1 MNQKMKIEIE
11 TFLKKYKLV
20 KYKKGQILVRPDD
33 NFGKIILE
41 KTGFTRVY
49 KTTEDEREIS
59 WPILKPMWLYSLIT
73 AIGDKKNEYYV
84 ETVTKMEA
92 WVVPVDEFLNFLETK
107 KIDKEEIYKSVISEL
122 VELSEKIEQL
132 VLADAYT
139 KVAILINEL
148 TINFGKKEGSETII
162 DFNIPHRVMASITG
176 LTRETVTLQILKM
189 QKDKILYNKGRSM
202 VIKDIKRLK
211 LTGQI

>member
-1 MNQKMKIEIE
+1 MNKKIQIEIE
-11 TFLKKYKLV
+11 NFLKKYKLV
-20 KYKKGQILVRPDD
+20 KYKKGQILVRPGDL
-33 NFGKIILE
+33 FGKVILE
-41 KTGFTRVY
+41 KTGFARVY
-49 KTTEDEREIS
+49 KATEDEREIS

-84 ETVTKMEA
+84 ETVTAMEA

-107 KIDKEEIYKSVISEL
+107 KGILEEIYRSTILDL
-122 VELSEKIEQL
+122 VDLTEKIEKL

-148 TINFGKKEGSETII
+148 AINFGKKKGKEIII
-162 DFNIPHRVMASITG
+162 DFNIPHRVLASITG

-189 QKDKILYNKGRSM
+189 QKEGILHNQGREM
-202 VIKDIKRLK
+202 VIKEIKK
-211 LTGQI
+211 LDY

>member
-1 MNQKMKIEIE
+1 MNQKIKTEIE
-11 TFLKKYKLV
+11 NFLKKYKLV
-20 KYKKGQILVRPDD
+20 KYKKGQILVRPGDL
-33 NFGKIILE
+33 FGKVILE
-41 KTGFTRVY
+41 KTGFARVY
-49 KTTEDEREIS
+49 KATEDEREVS

-92 WVVPVDEFLNFLETK
+92 WVVPIDEFLNFLETK
-107 KIDKEEIYKSVISEL
+107 RGILEEIYRLTILDL
-122 VELSEKIEQL
+122 VDLTEKIEKL

-148 TINFGKKEGSETII
+148 AINFGKKKGNEIII
-162 DFNIPHRVMASITG
+162 DFNIPHRVLASITG

-189 QKDKILYNKGRSM
+189 QKEGILRNQGREM
-202 VIKDIKRLK
+202 IIKNIKK
-211 LTGQI
+211 LDYC